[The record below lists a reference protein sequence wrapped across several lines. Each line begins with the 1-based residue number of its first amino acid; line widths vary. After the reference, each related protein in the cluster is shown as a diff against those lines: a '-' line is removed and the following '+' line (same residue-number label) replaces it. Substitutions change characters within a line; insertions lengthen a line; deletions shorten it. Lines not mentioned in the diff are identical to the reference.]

1 MNNAK
6 LLLSVND
13 AANTLSVSV
22 STINR
27 LARDGKLR
35 YVRIGN
41 RVLFKQSELESYVEK
56 LAAGDVSVQPKK
68 RGRPRLSA

>member
-1 MNNAK
+1 MNNTK

-13 AANTLSVSV
+13 AADALSVSV

-27 LARDGKLR
+27 LARDGR
-35 YVRIGN
+35 INYVKIGN
-41 RVLFKQSELESYVEK
+41 RVLFKHSELESYVEK

-68 RGRPRLSA
+68 RGRPRLYA